1 MVLPSSFGW
10 PFSQSSPTQ
19 DIIGSWVVVD
29 GLNLAVPAPPALD
42 RHPGLCHVIVLGAE
56 I

>member
-42 RHPGLCHVIVLGAE
+42 RDAGLCHVIVLGAE